1 MTLGRHAR
9 RRLADLLVHGVLLGL
24 LIIFMGPFFWLV
36 TTSLKPNAL
45 MFRMPPAWLP
55 YPGSFAQYEEAA
67 RASAGVRDLCFP
79 VTLEHYRRT
88 LGEFPALRY
97 MGNTLVVVVCSTVG
111 TLVSCSL
118 GAYAFSRL
126 RWPDRGLVFSLLLA
140 TMMIPGQVTMIP
152 VFILFSKFHWIDTFL
167 PLVVPSFFGNAF
179 FIFLLR
185 QFFSTV
191 PEELLEAA
199 RLDGAGE
206 WRVFW
211 QIVLPLSKPALLTV
225 MIFTV
230 LHAWNDFMGP
240 LIYLTSEENRT
251 LALGLAH
258 LRGVQA
264 TEWGL
269 LMAAGLIMVAPALGL
284 FFVAQRFFIE
294 GIAMTGTKG

>member
-1 MTLGRHAR
+1 MSLGRREQQRVGNLMTHMV
-9 RRLADLLVHGVLLGL
+9 LAGL
-24 LIIFMGPFFWLV
+24 LIAFLGPFLWLLS
-36 TTSLKPNAL
+36 TSFKTDAA
-45 MFRMPPAWLP
+45 MFRMPPQWIP
-55 YPGSFAQYEEAA
+55 H
-67 RASAGVRDLCFP
+67 P
-79 VTLEHYRRT
+79 VTLEHYEKAFT
-88 LGEFPALRY
+88 EFDALRY
-97 MGNTLVVVVCSTVG
+97 MGNTLVIVAFTTIG
-111 TLVSCSL
+111 TLLSCSM

-126 RWPDRGLVFSLLLA
+126 RWPDRGVIFSVLLA
-140 TMMIPGQVTMIP
+140 TMMIPAQVRMIP
-152 VFILFSKFHWIDTFL
+152 VYVMFSKLGWVDTFL
-167 PLVVPSFFGNAF
+167 PLIVPAFFGNAF

-185 QFFSTV
+185 QFFLTI

-230 LHAWNDFMGP
+230 LRAWNDFLGP
-240 LIYLTSEENRT
+240 LIYLSSEHKRT

-258 LRGVQA
+258 LRGVQG

-269 LMAAGLIMVAPALGL
+269 LMAAAMLMVLPALLL

-294 GIAMTGTKG
+294 GIALTGTKV

>member
-1 MTLGRHAR
+1 MIGQTRR
-9 RRLADLLVHGVLLGL
+9 RRLVNLVIHLLLLAGL
-24 LIIFMGPFFWLV
+24 VVMLGPFFWLLS
-36 TTSLKPNAL
+36 TSFKTNAA
-45 MFRMPPAWLP
+45 MFRLPPQWIP
-55 YPGSFAQYEEAA
+55 N
-67 RASAGVRDLCFP
+67 P
-79 VTLEHYRRT
+79 VTLEHYRRA
-88 LGEFPALRY
+88 LLEFPLLRY
-97 MGNTLVVVVCSTVG
+97 TGNTLIIVCFTSVG
-111 TLVSCSL
+111 TVLSCSMA
-118 GAYAFSRL
+118 AYAFSRL
-126 RWPDRGLVFSLLLA
+126 RWPDRGLVFGIILA

-152 VFILFSKFHWIDTFL
+152 IFILYSKLGWVDTFL
-167 PLVVPSFFGNAF
+167 PLILPAFFGNAF

-185 QFFSTV
+185 QFFMTI

-230 LHAWNDFMGP
+230 LREWNDFLGP

-269 LMAAGLIMVAPALGL
+269 LMAAGLLMVLPALLL

-294 GIAMTGTKG
+294 GIALTGTKA

>member
-1 MTLGRHAR
+1 MSLGQQAR
-9 RRLADLLVHGVLLGL
+9 RRRANLLVHLVLGGL
-24 LIIFMGPFFWLV
+24 LFVFMGPFFWLV
-36 TTSLKPNAL
+36 STSLKTNSA
-45 MFRMPPAWLP
+45 MFQMPPQWIP
-55 YPGSFAQYEEAA
+55 N
-67 RASAGVRDLCFP
+67 P
-79 VTLEHYRRT
+79 VTVEHYREA
-88 LGEFPALRY
+88 LVEFPALRY
-97 MGNTLVVVVCSTVG
+97 MGNTLIIVVCATVG
-111 TLVSCSL
+111 TLASCTMA
-118 GAYAFSRL
+118 AYAFSRL
-126 RWPDRGLVFSLLLA
+126 WWPDRGLMFGLLMA

-152 VFILFSKFHWIDTFL
+152 VFILFSKLHWVDTFL
-167 PLVVPSFFGNAF
+167 PLIVPTFFGNAF

-185 QFFSTV
+185 QFFLTI

-199 RLDGAGE
+199 RLDGASE

-230 LHAWNDFMGP
+230 LREWNDFMGP

-258 LRGVQA
+258 LRGVQG

-269 LMAAGLIMVAPALGL
+269 LMAASLLMVLPALAL

-294 GIAMTGTKG
+294 GIALTGTKA